1 MTVFQ
6 NVTLSVQDAIFNY
19 KKTIS
24 DHTFVKLRSFLT
36 VYFLK

>member
-19 KKTIS
+19 KKNDFRS
-24 DHTFVKLRSFLT
+24 DFCQVT
-36 VYFLK
+36 